1 MLQAA
6 KRSKGMTQITV
17 LVEGHYETHESP
29 FGRSY
34 EGYPAY
40 ATLECDCGQKL
51 TLTGTGTIPTCRC
64 GVDHSAIIQDIRER
78 EGRLPD
84 KAINPWLYDTQERAE
99 QNLRDEASYPS
110 YSSRRYSDITSDYY
124 VGQ

>member
-1 MLQAA
+1 
-6 KRSKGMTQITV
+6 MTGITAH
-17 LVEGHYETHESP
+17 VEGHYEVHEFP

-34 EGYPAY
+34 GWCPAY
-40 ATLECDCGQKL
+40 ATLECDCGEKL
-51 TLTGTGTIPTCRC
+51 TLPGTGTIPTCRC
-64 GVDHSAIIQDIRER
+64 GVDHSAIIQDIRGR

-84 KAINPWLYDTQERAE
+84 KATNPWLYDTQERAE

>member
-1 MLQAA
+1 
-6 KRSKGMTQITV
+6 MTQITV

-34 EGYPAY
+34 EWYPAY

-78 EGRLPD
+78 EGRLREEVTH
-84 KAINPWLYDTQERAE
+84 PWLHDAQDQDE
-99 QNLRDEASYPS
+99 QRLRDEAAYPRDS
-110 YSSRRYSDITSDYY
+110 AWRYNDISSGSTN
-124 VGQ
+124 GA